1 MKTWLRR
8 TLIGVFG
15 VSVLTAGLGWAYH
28 RHTFHPHR
36 WGALSEEQQARLK
49 ARAVDKIGRRLDL
62 DATQKAQ
69 LAQLAER
76 LAEQHRALRAGARP
90 HDELQALVSGQAFD
104 RARAQAFVESKTG
117 ALAQGS
123 PAVIAALGD
132 FYDGLR
138 PEQQQ
143 KVREFLARG
152 SQRRHHGWRG

>member
-8 TLIGVFG
+8 TLIGMFG
-15 VSVLTAGLGWAYH
+15 VSVLTAGLAWAH
-28 RHTFHPHR
+28 QRHAFHHHR

-62 DATQKAQ
+62 DTTQKAQ
-69 LAQLAER
+69 LAQVAER
-76 LAEQHRALRAGARP
+76 LAEQYRALRGDTRP
-90 HDELQALVSGQAFD
+90 HDELQALVSGQSFD
-104 RARAQAFVESKTG
+104 RARAQAFVAARTG

-143 KVREFLARG
+143 KVRDLLARG
-152 SQRRHHGWRG
+152 SHRRHHGWRG